1 MTEKDLKKLKKEIN
15 KEFGAGTL
23 MDMKGDVLNNIEVLP
38 TGSLLLDEA
47 LGAGGYPVGRVIEIY
62 GPESS
67 GKTTMALHAVKEA
80 QKLEKTVAFI
90 DAEHAIN
97 VAHAKQLGVDIEKL
111 IISQPDSGEQALEIV
126 DHLVNSGMVDLI
138 IVDSV
143 AALTPKAELEG
154 RMDDSTIAAQAR
166 MMSKSLRKITASLNK
181 NKATIIFINQIRE
194 KVGVIFGSPEVTPGG
209 RALKFYSSVRLE
221 IRLKERLRD
230 SEKMI
235 GQIVKIKVVKNKI
248 ASPFAEVFPTLDF
261 TNGIDNTSELVD
273 LAVKKGVMEKAGSWY
288 SYNGEKIG
296 QGKVSVAS
304 EINEQGLYDEI
315 YKKVFQ

>member
-1 MTEKDLKKLKKEIN
+1 MTNKEIKKLKKEIN

-23 MDMKGDVLNNIEVLP
+23 MELNGDVISNVETIK
-38 TGSLLLDEA
+38 TGSLLLDDA
-47 LGAGGYPVGRVIEIY
+47 LGAGGYPVGRIIEIY

-80 QKLEKTVAFI
+80 QKSGKNVAFI

-97 VAHAKQLGVDIEKL
+97 VPHAKRLGVDIESL

-138 IVDSV
+138 VVDSV

-154 RMDDSTIAAQAR
+154 RMDDSTIASQAR

-181 NKATIIFINQIRE
+181 MKATIIFINQIRE
-194 KVGVIFGSPEVTPGG
+194 KVGVIFGNPEITPGG
-209 RALKFYSSVRLE
+209 RALKFYASIRLE
-221 IRLKERLRD
+221 IRIKERLRD

-235 GQIVKIKVVKNKI
+235 GQVVKIKVVKNKI
-248 ASPFAEVFPTLDF
+248 ASPFREVFPVLNFDT
-261 TNGIDNTSELVD
+261 GIDQNSELVD
-273 LAVKKGVMEKAGSWY
+273 LAVSKGIIEKAGSWY
-288 SYNGEKIG
+288 SYNKEKIG
-296 QGKVSVAS
+296 QGKSSAAK
-304 EINEQGLYDEI
+304 EIVEKKLYDEI
-315 YKKVFQ
+315 YEKVFA